1 MIDLILEMRAG
12 ESDRVV
18 IDLNAAG
25 YRVLNGYFPETG
37 NESMVTDS
45 FDLMVTGTTEAD
57 LESKIRAV
65 ELALS
70 YARDHQHG
78 PDGVWLLFSPHSD
91 VLTAWQSRVS
101 GGVVLHDSKLARRW
115 KETKAKVEVVV
126 ERRGYWETV
135 EPVTLTIDNSGG
147 DAGLTAAIKN
157 HEDSGTGDDFY
168 IEIASD
174 QVIGVLPTPAIIEFK
189 NTVNDART
197 VENLLIGHFAA
208 SEPHDP
214 PTASGLILEGAG
226 TADANCSGGAYA
238 GLSWSDENESQ
249 AANWSLATIDFR
261 QRYYKFVARFQ
272 SVFVYTDLWL
282 KVKLLSGTDILAE
295 TRWALMSASKS
306 LQVIGTIQIP
316 PFRHGN
322 YIDIGSL
329 TVGLYEKRAGGSGT
343 ANLDFLAMMP
353 QDSWRKFGAISGL
366 AYNETLID
374 NPVTETLVT
383 AAGAA
388 FKVTHMLDEGNP
400 VMLQPGV
407 KNVLYFLHDCDDGSA
422 AIARTATV
430 AVKCHPRRLSV

>member
-78 PDGVWLLFSPHSD
+78 PDGVWLLFSPHSG
-91 VLTAWQSRVS
+91 VLDEWQSRVS

-135 EPVTLTIDNSGG
+135 DPVTLTVDNGGG
-147 DAGLTAAIKN
+147 DPGTSANIVN
-157 HEDSGTGDDFY
+157 HEDAGAGDDFFVE
-168 IEIASD
+168 IEGDDI
-174 QVIGVLPTPAIIEFK
+174 IGGLPAPAIIEYK
-189 NTVNDART
+189 NTTNTART
-197 VENLLIGHFAA
+197 VNNLLVGHFAA
-208 SEPHDP
+208 SAPHNP
-214 PTASGLILEGAG
+214 PVATSLILEGTG
-226 TADANCSGGAYA
+226 SNDANCSGGAYL

-249 AANWSLATIDFR
+249 AANWSVATLAFR
-261 QRYYKFVARFQ
+261 QRSYKFVARFQ
-272 SVFVYTDLWL
+272 ATFAYSDLWM
-282 KVKLLSGTDILAE
+282 KIKLLSGSDILAE
-295 TRWALMSASKS
+295 TRWALMEASRS
-306 LQVIGTIQIP
+306 LQVIGSIQIP

-322 YIDIGSL
+322 YIDIGNL
-329 TVGLYEKRAGGSGT
+329 TIGLYEKRAGGAGT
-343 ANLDFLAMMP
+343 ANLDFLAMIP
-353 QDSWRKFGAISGL
+353 QDSWRKFKAISGL
-366 AYNETLID
+366 AYNETLMD

-383 AAGAA
+383 AAGEA

-422 AIARTATV
+422 AIARTANV
-430 AVKCHPRRLSV
+430 AVKYHPRRLSV